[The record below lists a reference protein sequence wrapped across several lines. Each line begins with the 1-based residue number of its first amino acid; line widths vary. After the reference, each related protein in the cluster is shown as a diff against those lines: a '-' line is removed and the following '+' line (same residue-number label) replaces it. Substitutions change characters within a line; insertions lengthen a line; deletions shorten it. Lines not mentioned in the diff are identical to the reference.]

1 MAGAVVRAA
10 QVAGTA
16 EPGAVDGRAI
26 ASDVAVHALS
36 NVRAI
41 KV

>member
-1 MAGAVVRAA
+1 MDVDVVRAA

-26 ASDVAVHALS
+26 ASEVAVHALS
-36 NVRAI
+36 KVRAI
-41 KV
+41 RV

>member
-1 MAGAVVRAA
+1 MADDVVRAA

-16 EPGAVDGRAI
+16 EPGAVGGRAI

-36 NVRAI
+36 NVTAI

>member
-1 MAGAVVRAA
+1 MDVDVVRAA

-16 EPGAVDGRAI
+16 ESGAVDGRVI

-36 NVRAI
+36 NARAI